1 MVASLNTDINE
12 GHAWVIDGGKA
23 YCFVTDGVP
32 SGFRYYMHCNWGWNG
47 ECDGYYSSSFSIPAG
62 PHSTDMND
70 NNVYRPYIF
79 SLWQEMSI
87 IGNY

>member
-1 MVASLNTDINE
+1 MKTKNLNL
-12 GHAWVIDGGKA
+12 
-23 YCFVTDGVP
+23 FVT
-32 SGFRYYMHCNWGWNG
+32 GFRYYMHCNWGWNG
-47 ECDGYYSSSFSIPAG
+47 ECDGYYSSDFSIPAR

-70 NNVYRPYIF
+70 NNGYRPYIF